1 MIGGLESYFCNRN
14 TVAWSIYIAIIADIQ
29 DITIRRQKVLEDWKI
44 KISVLWL
51 FASVAFL
58 AHQILVLMEPG
69 IIAQLMA
76 GEAEGQKIGPE
87 LILFFAISMLVPLV
101 MAFLSLTLKDSM
113 NRWVNIILGTVFA
126 ALWFVGVVSAAL
138 SAYWG
143 EALMTL
149 SAVAASTLI
158 VWYAW
163 KSKQKA

>member
-1 MIGGLESYFCNRN
+1 M
-14 TVAWSIYIAIIADIQ
+14 D
-29 DITIRRQKVLEDWKI
+29 DWKI

-51 FASVAFL
+51 FGAVAFL

-76 GEAEGQKIGPE
+76 GVAEGQKIGPE
-87 LILFFAISMLVPLV
+87 LMLIFAILMLVPLV

-113 NRWVNIILGTVFA
+113 NRWANIIVGAVFA
-126 ALWFVGVVSAAL
+126 ALWFVGVVDAAL

-143 EALMTL
+143 GALVTL
-149 SAVAASTLI
+149 SAVVASALI

-163 KSKQKA
+163 KSKQNA

>member
-1 MIGGLESYFCNRN
+1 M
-14 TVAWSIYIAIIADIQ
+14 
-29 DITIRRQKVLEDWKI
+29 EDWKI

-51 FASVAFL
+51 FVAIAIL

-87 LILFFAISMLVPLV
+87 LILFFAILMLVPLV

-113 NRWVNIILGTVFA
+113 NRWVNIILGAIFA
-126 ALWFVGVVSAAL
+126 VIWFVGVVDAAQT
-138 SAYWG
+138 AYWG
-143 EALMTL
+143 GALMTL
-149 SAVAASTLI
+149 SAVVASALI

-163 KSKQKA
+163 KSKQRA